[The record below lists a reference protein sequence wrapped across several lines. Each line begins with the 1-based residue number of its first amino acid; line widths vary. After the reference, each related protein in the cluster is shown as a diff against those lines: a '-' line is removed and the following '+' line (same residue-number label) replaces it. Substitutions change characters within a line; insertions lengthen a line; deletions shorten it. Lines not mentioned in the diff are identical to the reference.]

1 MKRLIFSALVLSAV
15 TANAQV
21 KNGMVGIN
29 TDEPRA
35 TMHIEPGV
43 SESKG
48 LIIPRITAAQMKTMT
63 NLAHFGADHHAII
76 TYLKETLPATD
87 RTGKLAEVSEAGYYF
102 YNHTAAKW
110 QKFGGGAEQD
120 FKAIPGSFP
129 GQYNYLTKGA
139 GVGGNGTSLGT
150 GSFNIGIGQDTFKF
164 ANSSD
169 MTGGSNVGVG
179 QEVFRFLNGATMSAN
194 NNIGIGQDI
203 YRLANGG
210 FMAATGNNIGMGN
223 AIYILSKTNAQF
235 LGGGNTSIGGT
246 IFNLTDGD
254 LTGNGNI
261 GVGSGLYTMQSGNL
275 ASDSNIALGSG
286 MYVFNKTTGAV
297 FTGSTNTGIGH
308 NILNLQNGDLIGNNN
323 IGIGGSH
330 YTLTSGNMEGD
341 NNIGIGQ
348 QSYYVNKGNITNT
361 ANSNIALGNS
371 IYRLSNSSTSTFSGQ
386 NNIGIGNTLYNLTS
400 GNLTGQNNIGMGTG
414 VFNLYTGDFSGNDNI
429 GIGNGAMYGHGGI
442 TGNYNIALGYNSIYT
457 NGKIAGTDN
466 IAIGNSVLQPSTG
479 NDIGSYNIGIGNWA
493 LYGNMGNGNAN
504 IQIGNWY
511 VGTPVAGKLNNVVAI
526 GNEMN
531 GLSPSNTDSNTILL
545 GMTGSNGPKVGIG
558 TYKPGAKLE
567 INNGTTAG
575 AVKIVDGTE
584 GAGKVLTSDANG
596 LATWKRQALTLIEG
610 VKGSGIS
617 IPPSTGG
624 YIYTGSYITLPP
636 GKYMV
641 SVQNLMTVGFP
652 KYSDGHFWL
661 RTTFS
666 DSNTTFTVTTDI
678 DSTKGF
684 LISGLLPQGA
694 RFSMLNGSLII
705 ENTTSSPKTYYYW
718 AGDVEAT
725 PGTTIPLENFG
736 SWAEWSMI
744 ATPIQ

>member
-1 MKRLIFSALVLSAV
+1 MNRIIFSALLLSAV
-15 TANAQV
+15 TANAQQQQ
-21 KNGMVGIN
+21 VGIN
-29 TDEPRA
+29 TAEPKA
-35 TMHIEPGV
+35 TLHVEAGASENKGV
-43 SESKG
+43 
-48 LIIPRITAAQMKTMT
+48 IIPRITAAEMKTMT
-63 NLAHFGADHHAII
+63 TGLGADHHAII
-76 TYLKETLPATD
+76 TYLKETLPAAD
-87 RTGKLAEVSEAGYYF
+87 RTGKLVDVADPGYY
-102 YNHTAAKW
+102 YDNTTGVQKW
-110 QKFGGGAEQD
+110 KTFGGGAEQD
-120 FKAIPGSFP
+120 LRMVESSAHPGS
-129 GQYNYLTKGA
+129 YNHLTKEA

-150 GSFNIGIGQDTFKF
+150 GSRNIGIGYTFVGF
-164 ANSSD
+164 SNTSD
-169 MTGGSNVGVG
+169 LTGDDNLGVG
-179 QEVFRFLNGATMSAN
+179 QSIYTNRSGGTMSGIRNTAVGMN
-194 NNIGIGQDI
+194 IYTMYNRGNMTGSSNVAMGTYMYQFSKSNALFSASYNIGIG
-203 YRLANGG
+203 YASYSMGG
-210 FMAATGNNIGMGN
+210 DFTGTSNISLGN
-223 AIYILSKTNAQF
+223 R
-235 LGGGNTSIGGT
+235 
-246 IFNLTDGD
+246 
-254 LTGNGNI
+254 
-261 GVGSGLYTMQSGNL
+261 LYTIDNGIL
-275 ASDSNIALGSG
+275 A
-286 MYVFNKTTGAV
+286 
-297 FTGSTNTGIGH
+297 
-308 NILNLQNGDLIGNNN
+308 GNNN
-323 IGIGGSH
+323 IGIGK
-330 YTLTSGNMEGD
+330 E
-341 NNIGIGQ
+341 
-348 QSYYVNKGNITNT
+348 SYYVMKGDIANT
-361 ANSNIALGNS
+361 ANNNIALGNS

-386 NNIGIGNTLYNLTS
+386 NNIGIGNTLYNLPL
-400 GNLTGQNNIGMGTG
+400 GNLTGQRNIGMGYNAFRLNSG
-414 VFNLYTGDFSGNDNI
+414 NFSGNDNI
-429 GIGNGAMYGHGGI
+429 GIGTEAMNASGGI
-442 TGNYNIALGYNSIYT
+442 VGNYNIALGYQSMYT
-457 NGKIAGTDN
+457 TGKVAGTDN
-466 IAIGNSVLQPSTG
+466 IAIGYQALQPSS
-479 NDIGSYNIGIGNWA
+479 DIGSYNIGIGNWA
-493 LYGNMGNGNAN
+493 LYGMGNGNAN
-504 IQIGNWY
+504 IQLGNWN
-511 VGTPVAGKLNNVVAI
+511 VGTLVAGQLNNVVAI

-531 GLSPSNTDSNTILL
+531 GLGITNTDSNTILL
-545 GMTGSNGPKVGIG
+545 GKRGSDGPKVGIG

-575 AVKIVDGTE
+575 AVKIVDGTQ

-596 LATWKRQALTLIEG
+596 LATWKRQALTLVEG